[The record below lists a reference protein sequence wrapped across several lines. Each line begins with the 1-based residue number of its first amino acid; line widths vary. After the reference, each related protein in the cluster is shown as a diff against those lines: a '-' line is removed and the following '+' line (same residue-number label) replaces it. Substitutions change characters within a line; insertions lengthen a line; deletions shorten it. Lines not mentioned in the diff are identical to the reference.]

1 MWNNNKRFFTRRTLL
16 SVFFCMSLLTLSAQP
31 KSDTFDD
38 ALEHLPMLTT
48 LTLKVCGVDSS
59 TKGDLEF
66 CANVIGSYVV
76 AGVVAF
82 GLKHSIH
89 EWRPDKSDNKSFPSG
104 HATMS
109 FAGAH
114 ALQKEFGHVSPWIAV
129 GGYAV
134 AAGVSIDRVARDR
147 HHWYDVCA
155 GAAIGVLS
163 TELSYYISE
172 KLFPKTNAS
181 LAFTGNSLSI
191 GIGL

>member
-1 MWNNNKRFFTRRTLL
+1 MAVL
-16 SVFFCMSLLTLSAQP
+16 FCMSMINSSAQP

-48 LTLKVCGVDSS
+48 LTMKLCGVDSN
-59 TKGDLEF
+59 TKDDLEF
-66 CANVIGSYVV
+66 CASVLGSYVV
-76 AGVVAF
+76 AGVVTY
-82 GLKHSIH
+82 GLKHTIH
-89 EWRPDKSDNKSFPSG
+89 EWRPDNSDNKSFPSG

-134 AAGVSIDRVARDR
+134 AAGVSVDRVIRDR

-163 TELSYYISE
+163 TELAYYISD
-172 KLFPKTNAS
+172 KLFPKYNAS

-191 GIGL
+191 SVRF